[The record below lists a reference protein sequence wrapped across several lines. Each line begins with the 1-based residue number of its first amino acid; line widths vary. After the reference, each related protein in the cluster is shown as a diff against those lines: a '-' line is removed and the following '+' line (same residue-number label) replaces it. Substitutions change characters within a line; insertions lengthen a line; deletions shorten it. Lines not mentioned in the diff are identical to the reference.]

1 LTECIGF
8 TQNEVV
14 SAKVVP
20 ELQHWFYGFVIQSTV
35 NKYVVPAPVNIDAHW
50 MSVGSFIE
58 MLFNEDYAPT
68 FYEYR
73 YKGGTSNAG
82 WPEVVR
88 TRAMIYGAAADYLQL
103 DPTGD
108 NVFLLQQDDF
118 TLLDALLA
126 YRQDSTGVTIIDTTA
141 VTVVVFDSTS
151 GTLVVNYSTLS
162 TDLSKLIYLYL
173 KLKIYGDYSQY
184 DNLTVI
190 SGENLVLN
198 NMFEL
203 VLIDE
208 YFNTV
213 SNRYVRNVGG
223 CT

>member
-1 LTECIGF
+1 MTECIGF

-20 ELQHWFYGFVIQSTV
+20 ELQHWFYDFVINSIV
-35 NKYVVPAPVNIDAHW
+35 NKYVVPAPVDIDEHW
-50 MSVGSFIE
+50 MAAGSFIE
-58 MLFNEDYAPT
+58 MLFNEDYSPSA
-68 FYEYR
+68 YEYR

-82 WPEVVR
+82 WPAVVR
-88 TRAMIYGAAADYLQL
+88 TRAMIYGAAAVYLQL

-108 NVFLLQQDDF
+108 NVFLLEQDDF
-118 TLLDALLA
+118 TLLDTLLA
-126 YRQDSTGVTIIDTTA
+126 YRQDSTGVTIIDSTA
-141 VTVVVFDSTS
+141 AIAVFDSTS

-162 TDLSKLIYLYL
+162 TNLSKLIYLYL

-184 DNLTVI
+184 NNLTVI
-190 SGENLVLN
+190 SETDSVLN

-203 VLIDE
+203 LLIDE

>member
-1 LTECIGF
+1 MTECIGF
-8 TQNEVV
+8 SQHEVV
-14 SAKVVP
+14 SAKVIP
-20 ELQHWFYGFVIQSTV
+20 ELQHWFYDFVINSIV
-35 NKYVVPAPVNIDAHW
+35 NKYVVPAPVDIAVAW
-50 MSVGSFIE
+50 MPVGSFIE
-58 MLFNEDYAPT
+58 MLFNEDYNEST
-68 FYEYR
+68 YEYR
-73 YKGGTSNAG
+73 FKGGTSNSG

-88 TRAMIYGAAADYLQL
+88 TRSMIYGAAADYLQL

-118 TLLDALLA
+118 TLLDTLLA
-126 YRQDSTGVTIIDTTA
+126 YRQDSTGVTIIDSTGTA
-141 VTVVVFDSTS
+141 VFDVIS
-151 GTLVVNYSTLS
+151 GTLTVNYNILS

-173 KLKIYGDYSQY
+173 KLKIYGDYSRY
-184 DNLTVI
+184 NNLATI
-190 SGENLVLN
+190 SDTTSVLN

-213 SNRYVRNVGG
+213 SNRYIRNVGG

>member
-1 LTECIGF
+1 MTECIGF
-8 TQNEVV
+8 SQHEVA

-20 ELQHWFYGFVIQSTV
+20 ELQHWFYEFVINSTV
-35 NKYVVPAPVNIDAHW
+35 NKYVVPAPVDIGTYW
-50 MSVGSFIE
+50 MPVGSFVE
-58 MLFNEDYAPT
+58 MLFNVDYSET
-68 FYEYR
+68 TYEYR
-73 YKGGTSNAG
+73 YKGGVSNAG

-108 NVFLLQQDDF
+108 NVFVLQQDDF
-118 TLLDALLA
+118 TLLDTLLA
-126 YRQDSTGVTIIDTTA
+126 YRQDSTSVTIIDSTSTT
-141 VTVVVFDSTS
+141 VFDSTS
-151 GTLVVNYSTLS
+151 NVLTVNYDSLS
-162 TDLSKLIYLYL
+162 TNLSKLIYLYL
-173 KLKIYGDYSQY
+173 KLKIYGDYSRY
-184 DNLTVI
+184 NNLTVI
-190 SGENLVLN
+190 SGTTLILE

>member
-8 TQNEVV
+8 SQNEVA
-14 SAKVVP
+14 SAKVIP
-20 ELQHWFYGFVIQSTV
+20 ELQHWFNEFVINSTV
-35 NKYVVPAPVNIDAHW
+35 NKYAVPAPVDIGVQW
-50 MSVGSFIE
+50 MPVGSFIE
-58 MLFNEDYAPT
+58 MLFNVDYNEIT
-68 FYEYR
+68 YEYR
-73 YKGGTSNAG
+73 FKGGVSNAG

-88 TRAMIYGAAADYLQL
+88 TRAMIYGGAADYLQL
-103 DPTGD
+103 DPSGD

-118 TLLDALLA
+118 TLLDTLLA
-126 YRQDSTGVTIIDTTA
+126 YRQDSTGVTIID
-141 VTVVVFDSTS
+141 STS
-151 GTLVVNYSTLS
+151 TNVFNPITGVLTANYGSLS
-162 TDLSKLIYLYL
+162 TNLSKLIYLYL
-173 KLKIYGDYSQY
+173 KLKIYGDYSKY
-184 DNLTVI
+184 NNLTVI
-190 SGENLVLN
+190 SGTTSVLE

>member
-8 TQNEVV
+8 SQHEVA
-14 SAKVVP
+14 SAKVIP
-20 ELQHWFYGFVIQSTV
+20 ELQHWFNEFVINSTV
-35 NKYVVPAPVNIDAHW
+35 NKYAVPAPVDINTSW
-50 MSVGSFIE
+50 MPVGSFIE
-58 MLFNEDYAPT
+58 MLFNVDYNEIT
-68 FYEYR
+68 YEYR
-73 YKGGTSNAG
+73 FKGGDSNSG

-118 TLLDALLA
+118 TLLDTLLA
-126 YRQDSTGVTIIDTTA
+126 YRQDSTGVTIID
-141 VTVVVFDSTS
+141 STS
-151 GTLVVNYSTLS
+151 TTVFNSITGVLTANYGSLS
-162 TDLSKLIYLYL
+162 TNLSKLIYLYL
-173 KLKIYGDYSQY
+173 KLKIYGDYSKY
-184 DNLTVI
+184 NNLTVI
-190 SGENLVLN
+190 SGTTSVLE

>member
-8 TQNEVV
+8 SQHEVA
-14 SAKVVP
+14 SAKVIP
-20 ELQHWFYGFVIQSTV
+20 ELQHWFNEFVINSTV
-35 NKYVVPAPVNIDAHW
+35 NKYEVPAPVNIKLEW
-50 MSVGSFIE
+50 MPVGSFIE
-58 MLFNEDYAPT
+58 MLFNVDYNEIT
-68 FYEYR
+68 YEYR
-73 YKGGTSNAG
+73 FKGGTSNSG

-118 TLLDALLA
+118 TLLDTLLA
-126 YRQDSTGVTIIDTTA
+126 YRQDSTGVTIID
-141 VTVVVFDSTS
+141 STS
-151 GTLVVNYSTLS
+151 TNVFNPTSGVLTANYGSLS
-162 TDLSKLIYLYL
+162 TNLSKLIYLYL
-173 KLKIYGDYSQY
+173 KLKIYGDYSRY
-184 DNLTVI
+184 NNLTVI
-190 SGENLVLN
+190 SGTTSVLE